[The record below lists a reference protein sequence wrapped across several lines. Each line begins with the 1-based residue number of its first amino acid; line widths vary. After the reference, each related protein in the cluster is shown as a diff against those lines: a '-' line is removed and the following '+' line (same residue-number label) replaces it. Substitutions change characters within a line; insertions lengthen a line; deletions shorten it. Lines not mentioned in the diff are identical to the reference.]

1 MLGLRLPAKP
11 EVQRTV
17 RLTYGFQFFFGLLL
31 WVPIFYQYQK
41 LAGLSDGEIF
51 GIQSIYYIVFCLL
64 EIPTG
69 LLADRFDYRTS
80 LAAGAGVLVAANLVP
95 VVLGS
100 YAGFLLHFVLIAL
113 ARSLVSGA
121 QSAYLYEYLNA
132 SGAGAHYLHVEGVG
146 RAYSLIGKIVFW
158 PVIGLLMTWNLPSP
172 YWLTALNAAVALAF
186 AAKLPPIPGGRRAT
200 GKTASL
206 VAGIGGALSALRSS
220 RWLVLLMV
228 QGIAMFTLVR
238 ICQVNLFQPILEAK
252 SLPVNWYGAV
262 LAAMTVFEALGAAR
276 PHRLRRAIG
285 PVGSV
290 FTLTIVM
297 ALCLGATVFAGA
309 FPAVVLLCVF
319 AVATGIAFPVQKQLL
334 NDSIPDSRYRATL
347 LSMESIVDRAV
358 CALVALAL
366 GAYLAAGQLSE
377 FLLLTAAVTCA
388 AMAVLAV
395 LLLAVRKHRSDRHV
409 PTLGRRP
416 RIDRSWRVR
425 VPPAGPERRCHGSEV
440 RQAARPATE

>member
-1 MLGLRLPAKP
+1 MLGLRLPASP
-11 EVQRTV
+11 AVQRAV

-31 WVPIFYQYQK
+31 WVPIFYSYQK

-69 LLADRFDYRTS
+69 MIADRFGYRTS
-80 LAAGAGVLVAANLVP
+80 LVAGAGVLVAANLVP
-95 VVLGS
+95 VLSSS
-100 YAGFLLHFVLIAL
+100 YAGFLGHFILIAL

-121 QSAYLYEYLNA
+121 QSAYLYEYLHI
-132 SGAGAHYLHVEGVG
+132 SGSGEHYLRVEGAG
-146 RAYSLIGKIVFW
+146 RAYSLVGKIVFW

-172 YWLTALNAAVALAF
+172 YWLTAVNAGIALVF
-186 AAKLPPIPGGRRAT
+186 ACRLPPIPGGRRVI

-206 VAGIGGALSALRSS
+206 LSGAGGALSALRSS
-220 RWLVLLMV
+220 RWLMLLMV

-238 ICQVNLFQPILEAK
+238 ICQVNLFQPILESK
-252 SLPVNWYGAV
+252 WLSVNWFGAV

-297 ALCLGATVFAGA
+297 ALCLGVIAFVGS

-358 CALVALAL
+358 CALVAVAL
-366 GAYLAAGQLSE
+366 GAYLAAGQLNE
-377 FLLLTAAVTCA
+377 FLVLTAAVTCV
-388 AMAVLAV
+388 AMGLLAV
-395 LLLAVRKHRSDRHV
+395 LLLAVRKHRSDRRHPV
-409 PTLGRRP
+409 RREA
-416 RIDRSWRVR
+416 V
-425 VPPAGPERRCHGSEV
+425 
-440 RQAARPATE
+440 PATSP

>member
-1 MLGLRLPAKP
+1 MLGFRLPAKP
-11 EVQRTV
+11 AVQRAV

-41 LAGLSDGEIF
+41 LVGLSDSEIF
-51 GIQSIYYIVFCLL
+51 GIQSIYYVVFCLL

-69 LLADRFDYRTS
+69 LIADRFDYRTS
-80 LAAGAGVLVAANLVP
+80 LTAGAGVLVVANLVP
-95 VVLGS
+95 VFLGS
-100 YAGFLLHFVLIAL
+100 YPGFLLHFILIAL

-121 QSAYLYEYLNA
+121 QSAYLYEYLHA
-132 SGAGAHYLHVEGVG
+132 HGEGEHYLRVEGVG
-146 RAYSLIGKIVFW
+146 RAYSLVGKIVYW

-172 YWLTALNAAVALAF
+172 YWLTAINAAVALAL
-186 AAKLPPIPGGRRAT
+186 ACKLPPIPGGRRT
-200 GKTASL
+200 SGKTASL
-206 VAGIGGALSALRSS
+206 LSGVGGAVAALRSS
-220 RWLVLLMV
+220 RWLALLMV

-238 ICQVNLFQPILEAK
+238 ICQVNLFQPILESK
-252 SLPVNWYGAV
+252 SLSVNWYGAV

-297 ALCLGATVFAGA
+297 ASCLGLLVWAGP

-358 CALVALAL
+358 CALVAVAL
-366 GAYLAAGQLSE
+366 GAYLAAGQLNE
-377 FLLLTAAVTCA
+377 FLLLTAVVTCA
-388 AMAVLAV
+388 AMGLLAL
-395 LLLAVRKHRSDRHV
+395 LLLAVRKHRSDR
-409 PTLGRRP
+409 
-416 RIDRSWRVR
+416 R
-425 VPPAGPERRCHGSEV
+425 VPVVRAPAPETVSR
-440 RQAARPATE
+440 

>member
-11 EVQRTV
+11 DVQRAV

-31 WVPIFYQYQK
+31 WVPIFYSYQK

-69 LLADRFDYRTS
+69 MIADRFDYRTS

-95 VVLGS
+95 VLSGS
-100 YAGFLLHFVLIAL
+100 YTGFLVHFVLIAL

-121 QSAYLYEYLNA
+121 QSAYLYEYLHT
-132 SGAGAHYLHVEGVG
+132 SGAGEHYLRVEGVG
-146 RAYSLIGKIVFW
+146 RAYSLVGKIVFW
-158 PVIGLLMTWNLPSP
+158 PVIGLLMSWSLPSP
-172 YWLTALNAAVALAF
+172 YWLTAINAAIALVF
-186 AAKLPPIPGGRRAT
+186 ACKLPPIPGGRRVT

-206 VAGIGGALSALRSS
+206 LAGIGGALSALRSS

-228 QGIAMFTLVR
+228 QGVAMFTLVR
-238 ICQVNLFQPILEAK
+238 ICQVNLFQPILESKAL
-252 SLPVNWYGAV
+252 SVNWFGAV

-297 ALCLGATVFAGA
+297 ALCLGVIVFVGPV
-309 FPAVVLLCVF
+309 PAVVLLCVF

-358 CALVALAL
+358 CALVAVAL
-366 GAYLAAGQLSE
+366 GAYLAAGRLDE
-377 FLLLTAAVTCA
+377 FLVLTAVVTCA
-388 AMAVLAV
+388 GMGLLAV
-395 LLLAVRKHRSDRHV
+395 LLLAVRKHRSDRRV
-409 PTLGRRP
+409 PTARRP
-416 RIDRSWRVR
+416 GQIGEGRSPGV
-425 VPPAGPERRCHGSEV
+425 APESGAHQRSEV
-440 RQAARPATE
+440 RN

>member
-1 MLGLRLPAKP
+1 MLGLRLPATP
-11 EVQRTV
+11 AVQRAV
-17 RLTYGFQFFFGLLL
+17 RLSYGFQFFFGLLL
-31 WVPIFYQYQK
+31 WVPIFYSYQK

-69 LLADRFDYRTS
+69 MIADRFDYRTS
-80 LAAGAGVLVAANLVP
+80 LAAGAGVLVTANLVP
-95 VVLGS
+95 VLSGS
-100 YAGFLLHFVLIAL
+100 YAGFLVHFVLIAL

-121 QSAYLYEYLNA
+121 QSAYLYEYLHA
-132 SGAGAHYLHVEGVG
+132 SGAGEHYLRVEGVG
-146 RAYSLIGKIVFW
+146 RAYSLVGKIVLW
-158 PVIGLLMTWNLPSP
+158 PVIGLLMAWNLPSP
-172 YWLTALNAAVALAF
+172 YWLTAINAGIALVF
-186 AAKLPPIPGGRRAT
+186 ACKLPPIPGGRRAA
-200 GKTASL
+200 GKTASVL
-206 VAGIGGALSALRSS
+206 AGVGGALSALRSS

-238 ICQVNLFQPILEAK
+238 ICQVNLFQPILESK
-252 SLPVNWYGAV
+252 SLSVNWYGAV

-297 ALCLGATVFAGA
+297 ALCLGAMVFVGP

-319 AVATGIAFPVQKQLL
+319 AVATGIAFPIQKQLL

-358 CALVALAL
+358 CALVAVAL
-366 GAYLAAGQLSE
+366 GAYLAAGQLNE
-377 FLLLTAAVTCA
+377 FLVLTAVVTCV
-388 AMAVLAV
+388 AMGLLAL
-395 LLLAVRKHRSDRHV
+395 LLLAVRKHRSDRRHPV
-409 PTLGRRP
+409 PREAV
-416 RIDRSWRVR
+416 S
-425 VPPAGPERRCHGSEV
+425 A
-440 RQAARPATE
+440 

>member
-1 MLGLRLPAKP
+1 MLGFRLPAKP
-11 EVQRTV
+11 AVQRAV

-41 LAGLSDGEIF
+41 LVGLSDSEIF
-51 GIQSIYYIVFCLL
+51 GIQSIYYVVFCLL

-69 LLADRFDYRTS
+69 LIADRFDYRTS
-80 LAAGAGVLVAANLVP
+80 LTAGAGVLVVANLVP
-95 VVLGS
+95 VFLGS
-100 YAGFLLHFVLIAL
+100 YPGFLLHFILIAL

-121 QSAYLYEYLNA
+121 QSAYLYEYLHA
-132 SGAGAHYLHVEGVG
+132 HGEGEHYLRVEGVG
-146 RAYSLIGKIVFW
+146 RAYSLVGKIVYW

-172 YWLTALNAAVALAF
+172 YWLTAINAAVALAF
-186 AAKLPPIPGGRRAT
+186 ACKLPPIPGGRRT
-200 GKTASL
+200 SGKTASL
-206 VAGIGGALSALRSS
+206 LSGVGGAVAALRSS
-220 RWLVLLMV
+220 RWLALLMV

-238 ICQVNLFQPILEAK
+238 ICQVNLFQPILESK
-252 SLPVNWYGAV
+252 SLSVNWYGAV

-297 ALCLGATVFAGA
+297 ASCLGLLVWAGP

-358 CALVALAL
+358 CALVAVAL
-366 GAYLAAGQLSE
+366 GAYLAAGQLNE
-377 FLLLTAAVTCA
+377 FLLLTAVVTCA
-388 AMAVLAV
+388 AMGLLAL
-395 LLLAVRKHRSDRHV
+395 LLLAVRKHRSDR
-409 PTLGRRP
+409 
-416 RIDRSWRVR
+416 R
-425 VPPAGPERRCHGSEV
+425 VPVVRAPAPETVSR
-440 RQAARPATE
+440 

>member
-1 MLGLRLPAKP
+1 MLGFRLPAKP
-11 EVQRTV
+11 AVQRAV

-41 LAGLSDGEIF
+41 LVGLSDGEIF
-51 GIQSIYYIVFCLL
+51 GIQSIYYVVFCLL

-69 LLADRFDYRTS
+69 MIADRFDYRTS

-95 VVLGS
+95 VFLVS
-100 YAGFLLHFVLIAL
+100 YTGFLVHFVLIAL

-121 QSAYLYEYLNA
+121 QSAYLYEYLHA
-132 SGAGAHYLHVEGVG
+132 SGSGEHYLRVEGVG
-146 RAYSLIGKIVFW
+146 RAYSLIGKIVYW

-172 YWLTALNAAVALAF
+172 YWLTAINAAVSLVF
-186 AAKLPPIPGGRRAT
+186 ACKLPPIPGGRRAT

-206 VAGIGGALSALRSS
+206 LAGVGGALSALRSS

-238 ICQVNLFQPILEAK
+238 ICQVNLFQPILESK
-252 SLPVNWYGAV
+252 SLSVHWYGAV

-297 ALCLGATVFAGA
+297 ALCLGFVVVTGS

-347 LSMESIVDRAV
+347 LSMESIMDRAV
-358 CALVALAL
+358 CALVAVAL
-366 GAYLAAGQLSE
+366 GAYLSAGRLNE
-377 FLLLTAAVTCA
+377 FLVLTAVVTCVV
-388 AMAVLAV
+388 MGLLAV
-395 LLLAVRKHRSDRHV
+395 LLLAVRKHRSDRR
-409 PTLGRRP
+409 PAPPRP
-416 RIDRSWRVR
+416 RAAEHAV
-425 VPPAGPERRCHGSEV
+425 VGGPANPPTGHGSELRLRHGGGDV
-440 RQAARPATE
+440 RN

>member
-1 MLGLRLPAKP
+1 MLGFRLPAKP
-11 EVQRTV
+11 AVQRAV

-51 GIQSIYYIVFCLL
+51 GIQSIYYVVFCLL

-69 LLADRFDYRTS
+69 LIADRFDYRTS

-95 VVLGS
+95 VFLGS
-100 YAGFLLHFVLIAL
+100 YTGFLVHFILIAL

-121 QSAYLYEYLNA
+121 QSAYLYEYLHA
-132 SGAGAHYLHVEGVG
+132 HGEGEHYLRVEGVG
-146 RAYSLIGKIVFW
+146 RAYSLVGKIVYW

-172 YWLTALNAAVALAF
+172 YWLTAINAAVALAF
-186 AAKLPPIPGGRRAT
+186 ACKLPPIPGGRRT
-200 GKTASL
+200 SGKTASL
-206 VAGIGGALSALRSS
+206 LPGVGGALSALRSS
-220 RWLVLLMV
+220 RWLALLMV

-238 ICQVNLFQPILEAK
+238 ICQVNLFQPILESK
-252 SLPVNWYGAV
+252 SLSVNWYGAV
-262 LAAMTVFEALGAAR
+262 LAAMTLFEALGAAR

-297 ALCLGATVFAGA
+297 ASCLGLLVWAGP

-334 NDSIPDSRYRATL
+334 NDSIPDSRHRATL
-347 LSMESIVDRAV
+347 LSLESLVDRAV
-358 CALVALAL
+358 CALVAVAL
-366 GAYLAAGQLSE
+366 GAYLAAGQLNE
-377 FLLLTAAVTCA
+377 FLLLSAGVTCA
-388 AMAVLAV
+388 AMALLAV
-395 LLLAVRKHRSDRHV
+395 LLLAVRKHRSDRRV
-409 PTLGRRP
+409 PV
-416 RIDRSWRVR
+416 VR
-425 VPPAGPERRCHGSEV
+425 VPEAVSR
-440 RQAARPATE
+440 